1 MQAENGQTRIGTGPG
16 LPGPL
21 GVYIGLVTVVGM
33 AWLAYLVAGVD
44 FSPSTVGEMALFIV
58 LLVAA
63 GSFPLPVAPRVRADV
78 TTAVLFSSAL
88 LFEPGV
94 AALAAAV
101 GIVTYTALGR
111 FWGEKL
117 RLPWYKYPFNAG
129 QIALVVGLTAV
140 AFEALSSGDG
150 VLTPAVAAASMY
162 MVNTV
167 LVSVVVRLQVGV
179 NPLTVWWTGTRESG
193 LAEISLLAF
202 GFLGALVYNESAWTV
217 VALFIPVAII
227 YLAFSRQAKTNR
239 QLEEALKEL
248 EALQGRIVSTAKL
261 APIGALSLDLAHQIK
276 NPLAIMLGRLEGLQE
291 REEEGPARR
300 HLDSAMGAGLRIKEL
315 TNTFASIGQQKWVEL
330 DVCESLDEAFGMAG
344 LRNRKRIET
353 RREYEE
359 RVLKVNGNPVLIRK
373 AFSNIFSNSMEA
385 VEDGGQIEVSATR
398 VNGSV
403 VVRISDDGVGIAQ
416 EKMARLFEPFRT
428 TKPNGNGLG
437 LFTTRHIMEMH
448 NGTVAV
454 DSTEGRGTMVTV
466 TMTTGGAAG
475 AHSPEEDDLSAR
487 NALTVS
493 GWLAD

>member
-1 MQAENGQTRIGTGPG
+1 MEQNDTGRSG
-16 LPGPL
+16 LPQGLPA
-21 GVYIGLVTVVGM
+21 YIGLVTLVGM

-44 FSPSTVGEMALFIV
+44 FGVSTVGDIALFVVLIV
-58 LLVAA
+58 VA
-63 GSFPLPVAPRVRADV
+63 GSFPLPVAPRVKADV
-78 TTAVLFSSAL
+78 TTAVLFASAL
-88 LFEPGV
+88 LLEPGA
-94 AALAAAV
+94 AALSGVV
-101 GIVTYTALGR
+101 GILIYTVLLR
-111 FWGEKL
+111 FWGDKL

-140 AFEALSSGDG
+140 AFEALSSGEG
-150 VLTPAVAAASMY
+150 VLTPAVAAAAASMY

-167 LVSVVVRLQVGV
+167 LVSVVVRLQVGM
-179 NPLTVWWTGTRESG
+179 NPLTVWWTGTRENG
-193 LAEISLLAF
+193 PAEVSLLAF

-227 YLAFSRQAKTNR
+227 YVAFSRQAKTNR

-248 EALQGRIVSTAKL
+248 EALQGRIMSTAKL
-261 APIGALSLDLAHQIK
+261 ASIGTLSLDLAHQIK

-291 REEEGPARR
+291 REEEGPARK

-359 RVLKVNGNPVLIRK
+359 RVLKVNGNPVLIRE

-428 TKPNGNGLG
+428 TKPNGHGLG
-437 LFTTRHIMEMH
+437 LFAAKHILEMH
-448 NGTVAV
+448 EGSVEV
-454 DSTEGRGTMVTV
+454 DSVEGQGTTV
-466 TMTTGGAAG
+466 TLSLPGFAAPAG
-475 AHSPEEDDLSAR
+475 SNGNQPWA
-487 NALTVS
+487 
-493 GWLAD
+493 